1 MQTGCWRHDDYGRW
15 RRTTEAGLVLF
26 RLRYY
31 ERTYRFND
39 DQETL
44 FDLAERT
51 GVPKTGL
58 GRRERMEAAVRH
70 IVGGYALR
78 VGDYALDVGFNHS
91 EMIVRL
97 ASHVVAEVYEIAVDM
112 GVTVTTAGEVDW
124 RPAELTP
131 EDFYAA

>member
-1 MQTGCWRHDDYGRW
+1 MVAHLGGD
-15 RRTTEAGLVLF
+15 AVL
-26 RLRYY
+26 LA
-31 ERTYRFND
+31 
-39 DQETL
+39 
-44 FDLAERT
+44 DLAERT
-51 GVPKTGL
+51 GTPKTGL
-58 GRRERMEAAVRH
+58 GRRERMERAVRC